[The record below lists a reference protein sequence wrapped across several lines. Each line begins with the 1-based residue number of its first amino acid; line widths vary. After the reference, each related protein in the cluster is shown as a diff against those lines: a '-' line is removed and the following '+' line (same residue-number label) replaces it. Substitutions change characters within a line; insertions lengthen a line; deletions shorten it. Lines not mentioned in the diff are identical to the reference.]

1 MGIKDQG
8 AKNEVKITK
17 EQDFVIYIG
26 MMEWKEKLHTLKPIR
41 GKRLALRKLN
51 TAKYSL
57 LREKA
62 EEKWRSF
69 HSNLSEDK
77 LSYEL
82 LYEDGQKALFL
93 PGSTEL
99 FSLQRYQE
107 EFGKEFNKI
116 ILFLCSSDDHHRTV
130 DKTECSDS
138 DDLKDVVTKKVKLS
152 LHSPPASVDSIL
164 DNDQGHGRVNSELDG
179 KLGNTVGGDSSVML
193 QVKQY
198 EQLAKELQNHVYQE
212 IYWMT

>member
-1 MGIKDQG
+1 M
-8 AKNEVKITK
+8 
-17 EQDFVIYIG
+17 
-26 MMEWKEKLHTLKPIR
+26 
-41 GKRLALRKLN
+41 
-51 TAKYSL
+51 
-57 LREKA
+57 
-62 EEKWRSF
+62 
-69 HSNLSEDK
+69 
-77 LSYEL
+77 
-82 LYEDGQKALFL
+82 YEDEQKALFL

-116 ILFLCSSDDHHRTV
+116 ILFLCSSADHHRTV

-152 LHSPPASVDSIL
+152 LHSLPASVDGIL

-193 QVKQY
+193 QVKQD